1 MLCMT
6 SGADATSHE
15 TRSRKYSNNFL
26 FFNEMLM
33 NFLFLMKLYDCTMNN
48 IYIYMEQFV
57 LSSQEI
63 FNFLITLWQKQ
74 FSKKKNYT
82 FRIWQNAEIFNVD
95 SIPILLPFKN
105 RFST

>member
-63 FNFLITLWQKQ
+63 FNFLITL
-74 FSKKKNYT
+74 
-82 FRIWQNAEIFNVD
+82 
-95 SIPILLPFKN
+95 
-105 RFST
+105 